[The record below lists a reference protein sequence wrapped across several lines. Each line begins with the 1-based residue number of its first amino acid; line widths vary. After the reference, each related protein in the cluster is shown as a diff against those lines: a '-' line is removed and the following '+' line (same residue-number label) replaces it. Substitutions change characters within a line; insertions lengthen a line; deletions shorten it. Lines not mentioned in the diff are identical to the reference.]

1 MAKVIVIG
9 GGVAGL
15 SAAHELVDRGYVVEV
30 LERNPRYLGGKARS
44 VDAPGTNGIDPKRWS
59 TIAVAA
65 RRRAEQAGTKVVA
78 RAGGPR

>member
-15 SAAHELVDRGYVVEV
+15 SAAHELVDRGYAVEV

-44 VDAPGTNGIDPKRWS
+44 VDAPGTNGIELATLPC
-59 TIAVAA
+59 
-65 RRRAEQAGTKVVA
+65 
-78 RAGGPR
+78 PRSNGSLDSAIPRCIHNSASSG